1 MKKSVSLL
9 SVVIL
14 AFMMTFLAND
24 ASAQRR
30 YKHLKRVRTPEG
42 FVQKTK
48 KEKPAQN
55 EVRFENKAEQTPVTS
70 EIIKEENEVAVS
82 ETPAADQTA
91 VATSEN
97 KKAKFKTAI
106 KQVKVKDLFTEE
118 KLAETASTLVY
129 SSSALSKSG
138 LGKMLSPEK
147 TSEMKPGMLFII
159 IGSVMAGLAIIM
171 WIVGTVVFLGA
182 GYNAW
187 IYILFIVLGV
197 LLWFGG
203 LAMIA
208 VGIVKLIRH
217 NRGR

>member
-1 MKKSVSLL
+1 MSMKKSVSLL

-30 YKHLKRVRTPEG
+30 YKHLKRVKTPEG

-48 KEKPAQN
+48 KEKPASN
-55 EVRFENKAEQTPVTS
+55 KVAFENKAEQTPVTS
-70 EIIKEENEVAVS
+70 EIMTEKNDIAVS

-91 VATSEN
+91 LATTEN
-97 KKAKFKTAI
+97 KKGKFKTAV

-147 TSEMKPGMLFII
+147 NERIKTGLCCLSL
-159 IGSVMAGLAIIM
+159 SVRLWPAWQSSCGL
-171 WIVGTVVFLGA
+171 
-182 GYNAW
+182 
-187 IYILFIVLGV
+187 
-197 LLWFGG
+197 
-203 LAMIA
+203 
-208 VGIVKLIRH
+208 
-217 NRGR
+217 